1 MHLTDYILL
10 KMMFPHVIGGYV
22 RSQNYI
28 RRLNFRE
35 VYICTF
41 LFATVTSFSLYF
53 YLYSLMS
60 CSYIFLEFVTCS
72 ITKVNRTLYRVP
84 VVQPHRELAVGWP

>member
-28 RRLNFRE
+28 RRLNFRV
-35 VYICTF
+35 VYICII

-60 CSYIFLEFVTCS
+60 FSYIFLEFVMCI
-72 ITKVNRTLYRVP
+72 ITKVTRTQYRVP